1 MHKKHLIENG
11 FDGLYYPGECG
22 CEVSDLAPCG
32 EGSLS
37 CKPGYKHMDPRP
49 GHPGEWAIFGKKETP
64 TGEDWENVWC

>member
-1 MHKKHLIENG
+1 
-11 FDGLYYPGECG
+11 
-22 CEVSDLAPCG
+22 LAPCG